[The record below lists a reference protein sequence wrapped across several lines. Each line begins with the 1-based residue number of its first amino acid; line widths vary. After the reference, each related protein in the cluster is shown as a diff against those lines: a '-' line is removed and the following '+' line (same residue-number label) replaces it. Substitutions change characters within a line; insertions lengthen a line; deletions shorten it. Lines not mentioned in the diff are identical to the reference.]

1 MGKVIQEVRAVY
13 EDAKTKATELLE
25 AILGLD
31 SPAVTTPDVAVV
43 DGDKQDNGSGTSCVS
58 RLSLTVCPSY
68 NGDFGYDAVDR
79 WSHNIGLQW

>member
-31 SPAVTTPDVAVV
+31 APVVITTNVAVGS
-43 DGDKQDNGSGTSCVS
+43 GDKQDNGGGTSCVQGLAS
-58 RLSLTVCPSY
+58 HTVCSCY
-68 NGDFGYDAVDR
+68 TQIR
-79 WSHNIGLQW
+79 L